1 MEKQFMRK
9 KKQPENPEDSSGL
22 LVSTES
28 VDNEIAV
35 DQENKVSL
43 QGLIDIV
50 NNLDNESQPYS
61 PSTYFH
67 NGYGLKN
74 GVNYIF
80 NEDGTVNWR
89 AMVKPEHLYP
99 NKDRFPE
106 GKVPDSIEGL
116 DDSKLLIKL
125 AGIKEVA
132 KLRGYSK
139 VSLKTIASEPDRAVV
154 SCKIKWDG
162 NYETNFERVSFE
174 DIANATEENCNSFG
188 KKFLEPI
195 AFNRAF
201 IRCVRNF
208 LNIHIVG
215 EDEIDKSDKTDS
227 ADNSVAISPQDVL
240 AKNAKAKKM
249 EDFEQF
255 KNFLRKLWA
264 DGSYKNEEVT
274 SWKSFKDIPPKES
287 RILLALLNKF
297 EQS

>member
-1 MEKQFMRK
+1 MRK
-9 KKQPENPEDSSGL
+9 KKQPENLSESS
-22 LVSTES
+22 VTVESIAES
-28 VDNEIAV
+28 VDRTSTAA
-35 DQENKVSL
+35 QENNISL
-43 QGLIDIV
+43 EELIDIV
-50 NNLDNESQPYS
+50 DNLDNESQPHS
-61 PSTYFH
+61 PSTFFY
-67 NGYGLKN
+67 NEYGLKN
-74 GVNYIF
+74 RVNYVF

-99 NKDRFPE
+99 NKERFPE

-162 NYETNFERVSFE
+162 NYETNFERISFE

-208 LNIHIVG
+208 LNIHVVG
-215 EDEIDKSDKTDS
+215 EDEIDKSDKIDS
-227 ADNSVAISPQDVL
+227 LDNSVAISPQDVL

-264 DGSYKNEEVT
+264 DGSYKNEEVA
-274 SWKSFKDIPPKES
+274 SWKTFKDIPPKES

-297 EQS
+297 EN